1 VSAFPETR
9 FSTESA
15 GLRPLPAIDAPTNAK
30 LALIDPLR
38 PVATVCYRGG
48 CEIAGRDAVMLG
60 SINDME
66 YPGMGDFL

>member
-1 VSAFPETR
+1 M
-9 FSTESA
+9 
-15 GLRPLPAIDAPTNAK
+15 PAIDAPTNAK